1 MTKNR
6 IDRAAREG
14 AVRKKSWKGREQGAI
29 ANPVIK
35 PKSSGVATPKL
46 HGGDGAIM
54 GELVVYEPCKEAVRP
69 VTENIWVHPLH
80 PNFPG
85 RGARGEELV
94 HKFHEQTVIL
104 TFKILDPEA
113 PFDKW
118 VADTV
123 PRHQA
128 LSPGAAIL
136 ACPKEGATPA
146 I

>member
-1 MTKNR
+1 VQC
-6 IDRAAREG
+6 EE
-14 AVRKKSWKGREQGAI
+14 KSWKGREQGAI

-46 HGGDGAIM
+46 HGGDGAIT

-69 VTENIWVHPLH
+69 VTINIWVHPLH

-128 LSPGAAIL
+128 PEQRSSPVQRKARRRLSNISRTVVGSLREHI
-136 ACPKEGATPA
+136 
-146 I
+146 